1 MKNYR
6 TTILG
11 SVFAALTFIQTFQAN
26 GGNLNDWKLWLI
38 PAVIAALGY
47 VAKDAGV
54 TGTAKLLIG
63 CLALL
68 IIPSCSTMKKWGA
81 ALSTPQAVQIEAS
94 LVNLGIQEAKIAGK
108 IAPGD
113 AIAIS
118 NGVAIIT
125 SPGSTVSKIVPLT
138 QIISD
143 EAVAHKILTPGT
155 GLIIKDTTALVLK
168 PTPAAS
174 VPSPTIT
181 PPAAN

>member
-1 MKNYR
+1 
-6 TTILG
+6 
-11 SVFAALTFIQTFQAN
+11 
-26 GGNLNDWKLWLI
+26 
-38 PAVIAALGY
+38 
-47 VAKDAGV
+47 
-54 TGTAKLLIG
+54 
-63 CLALL
+63 
-68 IIPSCSTMKKWGA
+68 MKKWGA